1 MWHQFASPGFDYG
14 NQNVEY
20 NGACN
25 PKNGALQFDY
35 EDYGS
40 TTQSSTSTKSPRS
53 GENPEKRLA
62 YAEDLDL
69 LDDVLTVMTSDAM
82 KVNVELELVSL
93 NSLELADS
101 AMDTTI
107 VVFSSWTGICLLSYP
122 YSGPYPRYTIFTN
135 ILLRR
140 QAEMGTNVLQ

>member
-107 VVFSSWTGICLLSYP
+107 VVFSSWTGICLLSNP
-122 YSGPYPRYTIFTN
+122 
-135 ILLRR
+135 
-140 QAEMGTNVLQ
+140 